1 MTEQQF
7 LTAKEFI
14 EKSGI
19 PSQTLTKLLRE
30 GQIKGEKISGKWAIP
45 QSELKSSLVPVG
57 PKTGSAESK
66 IPDNPTF
73 SIAEFS
79 RMTYLT
85 EKGVLD
91 WLKRGLLIGQLTS
104 REGWRV
110 DAANLEVPNVRRLVR
125 KP

>member
-30 GQIKGEKISGKWAIP
+30 GKIKGEKISGKWAIP
-45 QSELKSSLVPVG
+45 QSELKSYLVPGG
-57 PKTGSAESK
+57 PKTGFAEPK
-66 IPDNPTF
+66 ISDNPTF

-85 EKGVLD
+85 EKGILD
-91 WLKRGLLIGQLTS
+91 WLKKA
-104 REGWRV
+104 V
-110 DAANLEVPNVRRLVR
+110 
-125 KP
+125 